1 MRNAENHWYI
11 PNYARNHSSSISILN
26 KGDVSQEMRLKTIVT
41 ALGAAEQLGSADE
54 YAIFALCTDN
64 L

>member
-1 MRNAENHWYI
+1 MTPI
-11 PNYARNHSSSISILN
+11 LSISILE
-26 KGDVSQEMRLKTIVT
+26 KGDASKEMRLKTIVT
-41 ALGAAEQLGSADE
+41 ALVAAEQLGSADE